1 MKHISITYWPNTTH
15 IACVRAFCALWLR
28 PFLLWVGNLGLT
40 HYLSRTL
47 LRGQSI
53 HKTNIPKERQ
63 QITNAY
69 THTHTH
75 THTHTL
81 AYVFRQKDQL
91 EKQLV
96 YLKQHNI
103 NNGHFAGSELKRTQT
118 PTWTIL
124 LLDYAI

>member
-1 MKHISITYWPNTTH
+1 M
-15 IACVRAFCALWLR
+15 
-28 PFLLWVGNLGLT
+28 
-40 HYLSRTL
+40 
-47 LRGQSI
+47 

-63 QITNAY
+63 KITNAY
-69 THTHTH
+69 TH

>member
-1 MKHISITYWPNTTH
+1 MHI
-15 IACVRAFCALWLR
+15 
-28 PFLLWVGNLGLT
+28 
-40 HYLSRTL
+40 
-47 LRGQSI
+47 
-53 HKTNIPKERQ
+53 
-63 QITNAY
+63 
-69 THTHTH
+69 HTHTH